1 MNSGRL
7 VLLAL
12 CLSLVALAAS
22 PVNPV
27 PRTYVRGFRA
37 CPSGTSEHSPRE
49 IAARGAFK
57 VMTEEII
64 SRGHP
69 CTSVQGVLWYGV
81 KGPVT
86 FTADIP
92 PEKSKAVRLR
102 TLPNEAVVGVDVQTR
117 GEVVVSFLNDTDY
130 KRFPHVKRPLF
141 QGRVEKRFSFSV
153 TIPASGHYFVVFLN
167 SSRAEP
173 RAVTVTVRA
182 APGDWSGR
190 AKEKRRALRRRPSD
204 LVEAEKKLR
213 EFERKLNK
221 IFIFEPF
228 PIRAKKC
235 GAPTAF
241 AGSTGIVLCREY
253 AQKLYGTLGDKAKAA
268 DALLFTVFHE
278 VGHVLLKQWNY
289 PFFDNEDVADEFAT
303 VMMIMLGQKERVR
316 AKAEYIAAN
325 PSVTEAIE
333 KVFRVDRHPLSA

>member
-1 MNSGRL
+1 MKSRL
-7 VLLAL
+7 WVSLGL
-12 CLSLVALAAS
+12 CLSLLGLGAS
-22 PVNPV
+22 
-27 PRTYVRGFRA
+27 
-37 CPSGTSEHSPRE
+37 H
-49 IAARGAFK
+49 
-57 VMTEEII
+57 
-64 SRGHP
+64 
-69 CTSVQGVLWYGV
+69 V

-86 FTADIP
+86 FTVDVP
-92 PEKSKAVRLR
+92 PVKWKALKVRN
-102 TLPNEAVVGVDVQTR
+102 LPKGAVVGVNVRTS
-117 GEVVVSFLNDTDY
+117 GEVAVSFVNAADY
-130 KRFPHVKRPLF
+130 KRFPRIDRPLF

-173 RAVTVTVRA
+173 RVVTVTVRA
-182 APGDWSGR
+182 APGDWSGK

-303 VMMIMLGQKERVR
+303 VVMIMLGQRERVR
-316 AKAEYIAAN
+316 AKAEYFSAN
-325 PSVTEAIE
+325 PSVAEAIAKAFRDDRHSLSAQRARNILRWLDDPQLVHNWQ
-333 KVFRVDRHPLSA
+333 KVFVPHIQTTVLEKLQKTPTSWTDLALVEEELTARR